1 MRIYFTWTYDY
12 NVNDSN
18 SRYTI
23 GNNFFKKFPHL
34 EWILTLEEFAVP
46 DDKVKEFSPGKQWN
60 YRLGYFEADD
70 ETLAMFNTSVQDIL
84 NRGKAV
90 YSFHDVQ
97 QLTDEEAYDWV
108 KRWSILEEV
117 EPRKFLV
124 REETEFMGEKHP
136 AVFLQF

>member
-23 GNNFFKKFPHL
+23 GNNFFTKFPHL
-34 EWILTLEEFAVP
+34 EGILTLNEYAVP
-46 DDKVKEFSPGKQWN
+46 EEAVKEFTPGKRWN

-70 ETLAMFNTSVQDIL
+70 ATLANFNTSVQDIL
-84 NRGKAV
+84 TRGKAV
-90 YSFHDVQ
+90 FSYHDVQ

-108 KRWSILEEV
+108 KRLSTLEEV
-117 EPRKFLV
+117 EPKKFLV
-124 REETEFMGEKHP
+124 SAEAEFM
-136 AVFLQF
+136 